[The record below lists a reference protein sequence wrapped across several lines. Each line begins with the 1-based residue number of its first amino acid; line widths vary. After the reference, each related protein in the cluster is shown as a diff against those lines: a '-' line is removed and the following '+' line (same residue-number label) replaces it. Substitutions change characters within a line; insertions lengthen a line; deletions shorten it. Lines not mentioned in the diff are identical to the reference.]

1 MLDFGKMDNKTEE
14 KYIEI
19 MRKKSGDEKLRIA
32 MKLTELDIEVM
43 KAEIKAQ
50 NPNISSED
58 FERLLFEKR
67 YGYKRPF

>member
-1 MLDFGKMDNKTEE
+1 MDNKTKE
-14 KYIEI
+14 KYIEKFI
-19 MRKKSGDEKLRIA
+19 KKISGDEKLRIA
-32 MKLTELDIEVM
+32 TKLTELDVDVM

-67 YGYKRPF
+67 YGFKRPF

>member
-1 MLDFGKMDNKTEE
+1 MDNRTEE
-14 KYIEI
+14 KYVEI
-19 MRKKSGDEKLRIA
+19 MRKLSGEERLIIA
-32 MKLTELDIEVM
+32 MKFTELEVEKM
-43 KAEIKAQ
+43 KAEIRAQ